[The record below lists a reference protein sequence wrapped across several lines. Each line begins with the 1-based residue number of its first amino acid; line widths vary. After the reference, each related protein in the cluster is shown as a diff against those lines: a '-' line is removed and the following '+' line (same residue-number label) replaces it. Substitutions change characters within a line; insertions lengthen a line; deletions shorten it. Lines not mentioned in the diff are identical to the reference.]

1 MNITSLKKWL
11 HKYPEDIPQ
20 LFLIG
25 GTVRDML
32 LNLPPKDI
40 DLTCRGARDIAY
52 NLANY
57 RNASIVPMEKK
68 PHTPCY
74 RIVDRADSRNYI
86 DIAEIRGETID
97 DDLMQRDFTINA
109 IAVEVNRDGSLA
121 GTLDPLNGSQDIR
134 HKIIKSV
141 RHDAFISDPLRILR
155 SFRLS
160 AVLNFDIEPSTLDQ
174 IKEFVDLLKTVS
186 GERILSELLLIL
198 RTANSALF
206 INQMDQLGILDV
218 IFTEISAMKGCTKNG
233 FHHKDVWGHS
243 LLTME
248 NCEYVCHPE
257 IISGSQTI
265 PGQEIPKQVRYD
277 KKGRDDREAL
287 FSSEV
292 TMNLGRD
299 NRLPLTKLAAL
310 LHDIGKPACR
320 EIDTDT
326 GRITFY
332 GHDEKGTRLMDVIAE
347 RLKMSNRD
355 RDFLKLL
362 IAEHLHVL
370 SLAKHGVKPAT
381 KMKWFRK
388 MKDDSVPSVIVAMA
402 DVNSTL
408 GPDSSTE
415 ERENFLRWSKET
427 VKDYY
432 EVIKNMFERRDLI
445 TGRDLIAL
453 GMEPGPEMGRILE
466 QIRSAQDTGEVN
478 SSEEA
483 LALARVKSW
492 SVCLNAWPPI
502 RKSLSICC
510 LTGILSSHLMHVHC
524 NFAPH

>member
-1 MNITSLKKWL
+1 MNITLLKKWL
-11 HKYPEDIPQ
+11 HKFPGDIPQ
-20 LFLIG
+20 LYLIG

-40 DLTCRGARDIAY
+40 DLTCKGARDIAY

-74 RIVDRADSRNYI
+74 RIVDRADSRYYI
-86 DIAEIRGETID
+86 DIAEMRGETID

-109 IAVEVNRDGSLA
+109 IAMEVSRDGSLA
-121 GTLDPLNGSQDIR
+121 EMVDPLNGSQDIR

-155 SFRLS
+155 AFRFS

-186 GERILSELLLIL
+186 GERIFSELLLIL
-198 RTANSALF
+198 GTANSALF
-206 INQMDQLGILDV
+206 INQMDQFGILEV
-218 IFTEISAMKGCTKNG
+218 IFPEISAMKGCTQNT

-243 LLTME
+243 LLTMA
-248 NCEYVCHPE
+248 NCEG
-257 IISGSQTI
+257 IIVEG
-265 PGQEIPKQVRYD
+265 V
-277 KKGRDDREAL
+277 
-287 FSSEV
+287 
-292 TMNLGRD
+292 GRD
-299 NRLPLTKLAAL
+299 NTQSLTKLAAL

-320 EIDTDT
+320 EVNPDT

-332 GHDEKGTRLMDVIAE
+332 GHDEKGAGLMDVIAE
-347 RLKMSNRD
+347 RLRMSNRD

-381 KMKWFRK
+381 KMRWFRK
-388 MKDDSVPSVIVAMA
+388 MKDDAIPSLIVAMA
-402 DVNSTL
+402 DVKSTL

-415 ERENFLRWSKET
+415 ERGNFLRWSKET

-432 EVIKNMFERRDLI
+432 EVIKKRLERRELI

-483 LALARVKSW
+483 LALARE
-492 SVCLNAWPPI
+492 L
-502 RKSLSICC
+502 LSE
-510 LTGILSSHLMHVHC
+510 
-524 NFAPH
+524 

>member
-32 LNLPPKDI
+32 LNVPPKDL
-40 DLTCRGARDIAY
+40 DLTCKGARDIAF

-74 RIVDRADSRNYI
+74 RVVDRADNRNYI
-86 DIAEIRGETID
+86 DIAEMRGETIY

-109 IAVEVNRDGSLA
+109 IAVEVNRDGSIA
-121 GTLDPLNGSQDIR
+121 GTVDPLNGSQDIR

-155 SFRLS
+155 AFRFS
-160 AVLNFDIEPSTLDQ
+160 AVLNFDIKPSTLDQ

-186 GERILSELLLIL
+186 GERIFSELLLIL
-198 RTANSALF
+198 GTANSALF
-206 INQMDQLGILDV
+206 INQMDQLGILEV
-218 IFTEISAMKGCTKNG
+218 IFPEISAMKGCTQNA

-243 LLTME
+243 LLTMA
-248 NCEYVCHPE
+248 NCES
-257 IISGSQTI
+257 IIAEGV
-265 PGQEIPKQVRYD
+265 G
-277 KKGRDDREAL
+277 G
-287 FSSEV
+287 
-292 TMNLGRD
+292 D
-299 NRLPLTKLAAL
+299 NRQSLTKLAAL
-310 LHDIGKPACR
+310 LHDIGKPSCR
-320 EIDTDT
+320 EVNPDT

-332 GHDEKGTRLMDVIAE
+332 GHDEKGTGIVDVIAE
-347 RLKMSNRD
+347 RLRMSNRD

-362 IAEHLHVL
+362 ISEHLHVL
-370 SLAKHGVKPAT
+370 SLAKHGVKPST
-381 KMKWFRK
+381 KMSWFRK
-388 MKDDSVPSVIVAMA
+388 MKDDAVPSVIVAMA
-402 DVNSTL
+402 DVKSTL

-415 ERENFLRWSKET
+415 EMGNFLRWSKESI
-427 VKDYY
+427 KDYY
-432 EVIKNMFERRDLI
+432 EVIKKRLERRELI
-445 TGRDLIAL
+445 TGRELIAL

-466 QIRSAQDTGEVN
+466 QIRSAQDTGELN

-483 LALARVKSW
+483 LALARE
-492 SVCLNAWPPI
+492 L
-502 RKSLSICC
+502 LSK
-510 LTGILSSHLMHVHC
+510 
-524 NFAPH
+524 

>member
-11 HKYPEDIPQ
+11 HKYPGDIPQ
-20 LFLIG
+20 LYLIG
-25 GTVRDML
+25 GTVRDVL

-40 DLTCRGARDIAY
+40 DLTCKGARDIAY

-86 DIAEIRGETID
+86 DIAEMRGETIY

-109 IAVEVNRDGSLA
+109 IAVEVKRDGGIA
-121 GTLDPLNGSQDIR
+121 GTVDPLNGSQDIR

-155 SFRLS
+155 AFRFS

-186 GERILSELLLIL
+186 GERIFSELLLIL
-198 RTANSALF
+198 GTVNSAIF
-206 INQMDQLGILDV
+206 INQMYQLGILDV
-218 IFTEISAMKGCTKNG
+218 IFPEINAMKGCTQNA

-248 NCEYVCHPE
+248 NCEG
-257 IISGSQTI
+257 IIVEG
-265 PGQEIPKQVRYD
+265 V
-277 KKGRDDREAL
+277 
-287 FSSEV
+287 
-292 TMNLGRD
+292 GRD
-299 NRLPLTKLAAL
+299 NRQSLIKLAAL

-320 EIDTDT
+320 EVDSDT

-332 GHDEKGTRLMDVIAE
+332 GHDEKGTGLMEVIAE
-347 RLKMSNRD
+347 RLRMSNRD

-381 KMKWFRK
+381 KMRWFRK
-388 MKDDSVPSVIVAMA
+388 MKDDAIPSLIVAMS
-402 DVNSTL
+402 DVKSTL

-427 VKDYY
+427 IKDYY
-432 EVIKNMFERRDLI
+432 EVIKKRLERRELI

-466 QIRSAQDTGEVN
+466 QIRSAQDTGDVN
-478 SSEEA
+478 IREEA
-483 LALARVKSW
+483 LAMARE
-492 SVCLNAWPPI
+492 L
-502 RKSLSICC
+502 LS
-510 LTGILSSHLMHVHC
+510 G
-524 NFAPH
+524 

>member
-40 DLTCRGARDIAY
+40 DLTCKGARDIAY

-86 DIAEIRGETID
+86 DIAEIRGETIY
-97 DDLMQRDFTINA
+97 DDLMQRDFTVNA
-109 IAVEVNRDGSLA
+109 IAMEVNRDGSLA
-121 GTLDPLNGSQDIR
+121 EMVDPLNGSQDIR
-134 HKIIKSV
+134 HNIIKSV

-155 SFRLS
+155 AFRFS
-160 AVLNFDIEPSTLDQ
+160 AVLNFDIEPSTLNQ
-174 IKEFVDLLKTVS
+174 VKESVDLLKTVS
-186 GERILSELLLIL
+186 GERIFSELLLIL
-198 RTANSALF
+198 GTANSALF
-206 INQMDQLGILDV
+206 INQMDQFGILEV
-218 IFTEISAMKGCTKNG
+218 IFPEISAMKGCTQNA

-243 LLTME
+243 LLTMA
-248 NCEYVCHPE
+248 NCEG
-257 IISGSQTI
+257 IIVEG
-265 PGQEIPKQVRYD
+265 V
-277 KKGRDDREAL
+277 GRNNTQ
-287 FSSEV
+287 S
-292 TMNLGRD
+292 
-299 NRLPLTKLAAL
+299 LTKLAAL

-320 EIDTDT
+320 EVNPDT

-332 GHDEKGTRLMDVIAE
+332 GHDEKGAGLMDVIAE
-347 RLKMSNRD
+347 RLRMSNRD

-381 KMKWFRK
+381 KMRWFRK
-388 MKDDSVPSVIVAMA
+388 MKDDAIPSLIVAMA
-402 DVNSTL
+402 DVKSTL

-432 EVIKNMFERRDLI
+432 EVIKKRLERRELI

-483 LALARVKSW
+483 LALARE
-492 SVCLNAWPPI
+492 L
-502 RKSLSICC
+502 LSE
-510 LTGILSSHLMHVHC
+510 
-524 NFAPH
+524 